1 MVLMLF
7 RNEVYS
13 HLFITF
19 VYFLLVSVL
28 HWKIDLNLLWLWLG
42 ALAGTFL
49 LDIDHLIYWFISHP
63 EEEDSRQARVLLKT
77 ENFKGLYLLLK
88 RTHEWHDRLI
98 FHTAT
103 FQIILL
109 ILSFY
114 VLTSGGSFFGSALV
128 LSMNLHLLKDE
139 WFDFLG
145 SRKAE
150 LGNWLFWQIKELTIE
165 RYLDL
170 YLVGVTL
177 AFLVLTTFFR

>member
-28 HWKIDLNLLWLWLG
+28 RWKIDLNLLWLWLG
-42 ALAGTFL
+42 AFLGMFL
-49 LDIDHLIYWFISHP
+49 LDMDHIIYWFVTNP
-63 EEEDSRQARVLLKT
+63 EEEDSRQARALFKT
-77 ENFKGLYLLLK
+77 KNYKGMYLLLK
-88 RTHEWHDRLI
+88 RVHETHSHLI
-98 FHTAT
+98 FHTAI
-103 FQIILL
+103 FQIVLL